1 MNNSSLKKALILGM
15 ATAPTIET
23 FQNNSL
29 ILLTAAGTI
38 SGTMLQNEDLKTLAD
53 TDPNSAAAIAVATIA
68 RGSQKAFKKQEG
80 SEHDVTGN
88 DGYLILK
95 DVTVTNFSGVTTRM
109 GALVVFF
116 DQIIGATLG
125 TI

>member
-1 MNNSSLKKALILGM
+1 MNKSSLKDTLILGM
-15 ATAPTIET
+15 ATAPTIEA

-29 ILLTAAGTI
+29 VLLTAAGTI
-38 SGTMLQNEDLKTLAD
+38 SGTMIENEDPKNIAD
-53 TDPNSAAAIAVATIA
+53 TDPNAVSAFALGTIVK
-68 RGSQKAFKKQEG
+68 GCKKAFNKQEEVE
-80 SEHDVTGN
+80 SEVIGN

-95 DVTVTNFSGVTTRM
+95 DVTVTNFSGVTTKM

-116 DQIIGATLG
+116 DQIIGVTLG